1 MLCGVDLRPVDSFKD
16 KRRLRDTKVGAWLTT
31 KAPAILDAVGDVLP
45 DSGVLGV
52 VKNLV
57 DNEPHLTTED
67 RLELERLV
75 AYERAAVEAELAKRW
90 EADTNSESWLS
101 KNTRPLIVLSLVGV
115 LFVFI
120 VLDSLDIAFEVRD
133 SWVTLYEVLI
143 VTAVGG
149 YFTLRSVFDKRPKQ

>member
-1 MLCGVDLRPVDSFKD
+1 MTFAALTSSN
-16 KRRLRDTKVGAWLTT
+16 KRRLRDTKVGSWLTS
-31 KAPAILDAVGDVLP
+31 KAPSILDAVGDILP

-57 DNEPHLTTED
+57 DKDPSLSHEERMELQ
-67 RLELERLV
+67 RLLHE
-75 AYERAAVEAELAKRW
+75 ERAAIEGELSKRW
-90 EADTNSESWLS
+90 ASDMSSDSWLS
-101 KNTRPLIVLSLVGV
+101 KNTRPLIVLALVGV

-133 SWVTLYEVLI
+133 SWVTLYEVLT

-149 YFTLRSVFDKRPKQ
+149 YFTLRSMFDKRPRQ

>member
-1 MLCGVDLRPVDSFKD
+1 MTFAALTSSN
-16 KRRLRDTKVGAWLTT
+16 KRRLRDTKVGSWLTA
-31 KAPAILDAVGDVLP
+31 KAPSILDAVGDILP

-57 DNEPHLTTED
+57 DKDPSLSHEERMELQ
-67 RLELERLV
+67 RLLHE
-75 AYERAAVEAELAKRW
+75 ERAAIEGELSKRW
-90 EADTNSESWLS
+90 ASDMSSDSWLS
-101 KNTRPLIVLSLVGV
+101 KNTRPLIVLALVGV

-133 SWVTLYEVLI
+133 AWVTLYEVLT

-149 YFTLRSVFDKRPKQ
+149 YFTLRSMFDKRPRQ

>member
-1 MLCGVDLRPVDSFKD
+1 MTFAALTSSN
-16 KRRLRDTKVGAWLTT
+16 KRRLRDTKVGSWLTA
-31 KAPAILDAVGDVLP
+31 KAPSILDAVGDILP

-57 DNEPHLTTED
+57 DKDPALSHEERMELQ
-67 RLELERLV
+67 RLLHE
-75 AYERAAVEAELAKRW
+75 ERAAIEGELSKRW
-90 EADTNSESWLS
+90 ASDMSSDSWLS
-101 KNTRPLIVLSLVGV
+101 KNTRPLIVLALVGV

-133 SWVTLYEVLI
+133 AWVTLYEVLT

-149 YFTLRSVFDKRPKQ
+149 YFTLRSMFDKRPRQ

>member
-1 MLCGVDLRPVDSFKD
+1 MTFAALTSSN
-16 KRRLRDTKVGAWLTT
+16 KRRLRDTKVGSWLTS
-31 KAPAILDAVGDVLP
+31 KAPSILDAVGDILP

-57 DNEPHLTTED
+57 DKDPSLSHVERMELQ
-67 RLELERLV
+67 RLLHE
-75 AYERAAVEAELAKRW
+75 ERAAIEGELSKRW
-90 EADTNSESWLS
+90 ASDMSSDSWLS
-101 KNTRPLIVLSLVGV
+101 KNTRPLIVLALVGV

-133 SWVTLYEVLI
+133 SWVTLYEVLT

-149 YFTLRSVFDKRPKQ
+149 YFTLRSMFDKRPRQ

>member
-1 MLCGVDLRPVDSFKD
+1 MTFAALTSSN
-16 KRRLRDTKVGAWLTT
+16 KRRLRDTKVGSWLTS
-31 KAPAILDAVGDVLP
+31 KAPSILDAVGDILP

-57 DNEPHLTTED
+57 DKDPSLSHEERMELQ
-67 RLELERLV
+67 RLLHE
-75 AYERAAVEAELAKRW
+75 ERAAIEGELSKRW
-90 EADTNSESWLS
+90 ASDMSSDSWLS
-101 KNTRPLIVLSLVGV
+101 KNTRPLIVLALVGV

-133 SWVTLYEVLI
+133 AWVTLYEVLT

-149 YFTLRSVFDKRPKQ
+149 YFTLRSMFDKRPRQ

>member
-1 MLCGVDLRPVDSFKD
+1 MTFAALTSSN
-16 KRRLRDTKVGAWLTT
+16 KRRLRDTKVGSWLTA
-31 KAPAILDAVGDVLP
+31 KAPSILDAVGDILP

-57 DNEPHLTTED
+57 DKDPSLSHEE
-67 RLELERLV
+67 RMELQTLLHE
-75 AYERAAVEAELAKRW
+75 ERAAIEGELSKRW
-90 EADTNSESWLS
+90 ASDMSSDSWLS
-101 KNTRPLIVLSLVGV
+101 KNTRPLIVLALVGV

-133 SWVTLYEVLI
+133 AWVTLYEVLT

-149 YFTLRSVFDKRPKQ
+149 YFTLRSMFDKRPRQ